1 MSNATRNI
9 TLTVP
14 PFFFML
20 TACRSN
26 FFWSISIEMGLHLS
40 VRTEA
45 CQSKRWLWAPIC
57 VHGRIDLPS
66 ENSSRQQ
73 IPTSQTDKRLSFL
86 KWFPR
91 RPVKL
96 SIWKIVYI
104 GSSLWWSLN
113 CLTNVCYL
121 SFFPRGKNKRCAADF
136 FSCLSRGRKKCFCG
150 QNLIQMYLPCL
161 AANQILVYL
170 SKCNFCALCTPN
182 AYDAQCRVWRTKK
195 LTEDDVSLK
204 ANLTQTYASNFL

>member
-1 MSNATRNI
+1 
-9 TLTVP
+9 
-14 PFFFML
+14 ML

-45 CQSKRWLWAPIC
+45 CQSKRWLWASIC

-96 SIWKIVYI
+96 SIWKIVY
-104 GSSLWWSLN
+104 
-113 CLTNVCYL
+113 VCYL
-121 SFFPRGKNKRCAADF
+121 SFFPRGKNKLVRSRF
-136 FSCLSRGRKKCFCG
+136 FLLLEPWTKKVLLWTKPNSDVPALLGCKPNTF
-150 QNLIQMYLPCL
+150 LPFQVQL
-161 AANQILVYL
+161 L
-170 SKCNFCALCTPN
+170 CALDTKCL
-182 AYDAQCRVWRTKK
+182 WRP
-195 LTEDDVSLK
+195 VSVEFGEPE
-204 ANLTQTYASNFL
+204 NWRRTMCP